1 MFRLVNIDRRILFAL
16 IIDDTI
22 LERDL
27 VLLLVHRIAN
37 AQLLKA
43 LSLEVFFVD
52 ALDQVFALLR
62 EELSRLL
69 VKVLLHYV

>member
-43 LSLEVFFVD
+43 FSLEVFFVD

>member
-1 MFRLVNIDRRILFAL
+1 MLRLMKIDRRILLAL